1 MQPNGL
7 QRICRMQQGHQV
19 TVGNLNPTENVR
31 LLLAKP
37 SDLQINVPVSS
48 DILHLLG
55 DTHSIQGIQTE
66 YFRAVYG
73 WMPII
78 SKPRFHQTLSNTS
91 TEPRAD
97 LVLLLLSMKLL
108 IDYPTRSSRDC
119 MRKKDYLATKWLHHS
134 IRTAKRFSTQFLQ
147 ASVMISLYE
156 LGHGIYP
163 EAVISVAANARLG
176 LTLGINKYQSQQ
188 MRPVPASWTESE
200 ERLRTWWG
208 VMILDR

>member
-55 DTHSIQGIQTE
+55 DRHSIQGIQTE

-73 WMPII
+73 WMPMI
-78 SKPRFHQTLSNTS
+78 SKPRFYQTLSNTS
-91 TEPRAD
+91 TD
-97 LVLLLLSMKLL
+97 LWA
-108 IDYPTRSSRDC
+108 Y
-119 MRKKDYLATKWLHHS
+119 
-134 IRTAKRFSTQFLQ
+134 
-147 ASVMISLYE
+147 SVKI
-156 LGHGIYP
+156 
-163 EAVISVAANARLG
+163 
-176 LTLGINKYQSQQ
+176 
-188 MRPVPASWTESE
+188 
-200 ERLRTWWG
+200 
-208 VMILDR
+208 